1 MYPNIYEIKRRGA
14 LVFATGEAE
23 AELASESLEENE
35 EVSSEE
41 IPEETP
47 TDDTNEESN
56 VEQTPS
62 ETPVDSSEAEKKSEP
77 VTKIQTLD
85 VVTACMNKFDLYM
98 ADTKIDWNMYI
109 NNGRISGTPNFALL
123 DDLYNLLNNTLDEK
137 KFEFVAIFNKLFEN
151 LTDTNFCKNL
161 SLYGREKY
169 GKPFLAEGL
178 ALLIYELATD
188 WAVFLVRYF
197 KELPKIQSSEDSF
210 VRKFPN
216 LRLLS
221 YIAKLFN
228 DSSEFGKLISS
239 DKAKELL
246 TSDTKYSIT
255 SDQAKKK
262 PRLFRARAESVS
274 YFASLIRFDF
284 ADIMVGAI
292 DKLGTVAFLSSKCTL
307 DLHTRVSLIAELIRT
322 VVSRDT
328 SNITSDINGNSIN
341 TKFVPLENKVLE
353 ILKGRSE
360 ARIMLD
366 SNEKNFPMKI

>member
-35 EVSSEE
+35 EVPSED
-41 IPEETP
+41 IPEEP
-47 TDDTNEESN
+47 TTDNTATEDTS
-56 VEQTPS
+56 S
-62 ETPVDSSEAEKKSEP
+62 ETPVDSSDAEEKSEP

-137 KFEFVAIFNKLFEN
+137 QFEFVAIFNKLFEN

-246 TSDTKYSIT
+246 SSDTKYSIT

>member
-14 LVFATGEAE
+14 LVFASGEAE
-23 AELASESLEENE
+23 EELANESMEENT
-35 EVSSEE
+35 EE
-41 IPEETP
+41 IPEEEEEP
-47 TDDTNEESN
+47 VEDTVEENSTI
-56 VEQTPS
+56 EEEPK
-62 ETPVDSSEAEKKSEP
+62 DSSEESEP

-98 ADTKIDWNMYI
+98 ADTKVDWNMYI

-137 KFEFVAIFNKLFEN
+137 QFEFVAIFNKLFEN

-178 ALLIYELATD
+178 SLLIYELATD

-228 DSSEFGKLISS
+228 DSSEFGKLLSS

-246 TSDTKYSIT
+246 SSDKKYSIT
-255 SDQAKKK
+255 AEQAKKK
-262 PRLFRARAESVS
+262 PRLFRARGESVS

-284 ADIMVGAI
+284 ADIMVGAV

-322 VVSRDT
+322 VVSKDT
-328 SNITSDINGNSIN
+328 TNMTNDINGNSIN

-366 SNEKNFPMKI
+366 SNEKNFPMRI

>member
-23 AELASESLEENE
+23 AELASESLDENE

-41 IPEETP
+41 LPEEP
-47 TDDTNEESN
+47 TTEDTNEETN
-56 VEQTPS
+56 LEQTPS
-62 ETPVDSSEAEKKSEP
+62 ETPVDSSEEKEKTEP

-85 VVTACMNKFDLYM
+85 IVTACMNKFDLYM

-137 KFEFVAIFNKLFEN
+137 QFEFVAIFNKLFEN

>member
-23 AELASESLEENE
+23 AELASESLDENE
-35 EVSSEE
+35 EVSNEE
-41 IPEETP
+41 LPEETH
-47 TDDTNEESN
+47 TDDTNEETN
-56 VEQTPS
+56 LEQTPS
-62 ETPVDSSEAEKKSEP
+62 ETPVDSSEEKEKTEP

-109 NNGRISGTPNFALL
+109 NNGRISGTPNFVLL

-137 KFEFVAIFNKLFEN
+137 QFEFVAIFNKLFEN

-341 TKFVPLENKVLE
+341 AKFVPLENKVLE

>member
-41 IPEETP
+41 IPEEPT

-56 VEQTPS
+56 AEQTPS
-62 ETPVDSSEAEKKSEP
+62 ETPVDSSEDEQKSEP

-137 KFEFVAIFNKLFEN
+137 QFEFVAIFNKLFEN

>member
-14 LVFATGEAE
+14 LVFASGEAE
-23 AELASESLEENE
+23 AELAEESLQEPNE
-35 EVSSEE
+35 EETEEEIPQEPENLPEESSEQNPSEEPADSSEE
-41 IPEETP
+41 T
-47 TDDTNEESN
+47 
-56 VEQTPS
+56 
-62 ETPVDSSEAEKKSEP
+62 EP

-137 KFEFVAIFNKLFEN
+137 QFEFVAIFNKLFEN

-178 ALLIYELATD
+178 SLLIYELATD

-228 DSSEFGKLISS
+228 DSSEFGKLLSS

-246 TSDTKYSIT
+246 SSDKKYSIT
-255 SDQAKKK
+255 AEQAKKK
-262 PRLFRARAESVS
+262 PRLFRARGESVS

-284 ADIMVGAI
+284 ADIMVGAV

-322 VVSRDT
+322 VVSKDT
-328 SNITSDINGNSIN
+328 TNMTNDINGNSIN

-366 SNEKNFPMKI
+366 SNEKNFPMRI